1 MMDPIHMPPR
11 GWESSKQTPGRWA
24 RDPGEMRPATTEGKE
39 HRHRRSRTAGPVISE
54 MVRSNTAHDRRAALA
69 FRSVDK
75 RNEEAQIE
83 QVRFEQ
89 GVFEGR
95 WRDPLLD
102 PSVAAPALGPSQPVR
117 CGFLAEVS
125 DDAPRAQRVASEVL
139 FGVEEVLRTS
149 RGNLQHLFR
158 AVNRGTIGV
167 LEPSEFLEG
176 IVRLGIAHEGQ
187 FTVEEIIQAMALID
201 PNFDGRVNFTALE
214 RAVAAARGVQR
225 QQAQEAERL
234 AQQHEKKVTQSYGEA
249 LPIEIVK
256 VERQPKSLFDFERA
270 FERFRKQQKELLAHH
285 GELMQ

>member
-1 MMDPIHMPPR
+1 M
-11 GWESSKQTPGRWA
+11 
-24 RDPGEMRPATTEGKE
+24 
-39 HRHRRSRTAGPVISE
+39 
-54 MVRSNTAHDRRAALA
+54 
-69 FRSVDK
+69 
-75 RNEEAQIE
+75 
-83 QVRFEQ
+83 
-89 GVFEGR
+89 
-95 WRDPLLD
+95 
-102 PSVAAPALGPSQPVR
+102 
-117 CGFLAEVS
+117 
-125 DDAPRAQRVASEVL
+125 
-139 FGVEEVLRTS
+139 
-149 RGNLQHLFR
+149 
-158 AVNRGTIGV
+158 NRGTIGV